1 MAEFIRQ
8 TDADELMLVSSI
20 FDHQKRKYAFD
31 VAAKAGQQF
40 AS

>member
-20 FDHQKRKYAFD
+20 FDHYKRKYAFEL
-31 VAAKAGQQF
+31 AAKAGQKLT
-40 AS
+40 A